1 MEQADGDKMDR
12 KTGSAPGFL
21 RHVEAAELKDVEET
35 PASAGETAAEAAA
48 EAAPRL
54 AGGIVTRL
62 TPPPPMSGDLLADA
76 TALTARQK
84 SRVARER
91 AGSLPATRYIA
102 LMLIVGIVVG
112 AAIGTMV
119 AMSLFP

>member
-35 PASAGETAAEAAA
+35 PASAGETAA